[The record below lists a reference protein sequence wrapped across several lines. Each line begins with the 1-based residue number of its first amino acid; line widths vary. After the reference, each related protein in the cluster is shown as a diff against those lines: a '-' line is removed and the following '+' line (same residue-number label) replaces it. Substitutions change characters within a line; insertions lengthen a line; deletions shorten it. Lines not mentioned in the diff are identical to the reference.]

1 VQYRW
6 PIGKP
11 RVDHLRGG
19 IWEVRST
26 LKNCSA
32 RVLFAVRGEEIVLL
46 HDFIKKTRT
55 RRAKSSKS
63 PSGAGKRQII
73 NKHRGSSFDDFLKE
87 NVQAAAVKRVIA
99 ELIEEGM
106 AREGLSKPQ
115 MAKRMGTSRS
125 QLDRVLDPANVTI
138 QLDTLIKAARA
149 VGCDV
154 NILFKPVAKATP

>member
-1 VQYRW
+1 M
-6 PIGKP
+6 
-11 RVDHLRGG
+11 
-19 IWEVRST
+19 
-26 LKNCSA
+26 
-32 RVLFAVRGEEIVLL
+32 
-46 HDFIKKTRT
+46 
-55 RRAKSSKS
+55 
-63 PSGAGKRQII
+63 
-73 NKHRGSSFDDFLKE
+73 NKHRGASFDDFLKE
-87 NVQAAAVKRVIA
+87 ENIYETVQAAAVKRVIA